1 MWIILSSI
9 VFLGI
14 AAKLYFFTPDT
25 TKYSALSKPA
35 SYICLSIS
43 IFMALSTSFVFVP
56 SNKVGHL
63 TRVYFGEQVP
73 SGSIIALPDED
84 GDERKGP
91 QARLLREGLHFGF
104 FLNVIYDVD
113 MVDTLIVPQGKMA
126 VLVAKDGQMLPN
138 DRFIAPVWSD
148 KHKIK
153 DMIDAEY
160 FLTNEGHRGPQY
172 NVLPPAEYAINKFLW
187 GVRLEKAVEVKTGY
201 VGVVRSKVSTADN
214 CPESKLILNTTE
226 NNGQVSTSTVPKN
239 CQGVWEEPLLEGAYY
254 LNPLATDVTM
264 LTKRTVNWAYK
275 GGYTRRIINLSIDG
289 DENLVSEEKSVVI
302 EEEKNGAGTAIT
314 VRTPDGWEVPVEI
327 RVLAQVHPKNAASVV
342 STLGTLQNVEDNI
355 ITPVLRDKLRTV
367 GGRENFE
374 AIHFITK
381 RDEISR
387 ELKEAV
393 VEAAGRVGVSVPE
406 VFLSEV
412 AIPPELL
419 LPKRREQL
427 AKDLELSYEAE
438 ESSQAARVLRE
449 KTKSQADQQGTLMKA
464 KIAKEAAEE
473 TKETLKLL
481 GEGERDKMIAI
492 AEGQRAQTEVL
503 GQASTA
509 RLQLAQS
516 FIEAAKQNPDIVK
529 VPVINVGSSSGSM
542 DGAAALLG
550 GASNIATMMKLSED
564 EKKQKKGN

>member
-1 MWIILSSI
+1 M
-9 VFLGI
+9 
-14 AAKLYFFTPDT
+14 
-25 TKYSALSKPA
+25 
-35 SYICLSIS
+35 
-43 IFMALSTSFVFVP
+43 
-56 SNKVGHL
+56 
-63 TRVYFGEQVP
+63 
-73 SGSIIALPDED
+73 
-84 GDERKGP
+84 
-91 QARLLREGLHFGF
+91 
-104 FLNVIYDVD
+104 
-113 MVDTLIVPQGKMA
+113 
-126 VLVAKDGQMLPN
+126 
-138 DRFIAPVWSD
+138 
-148 KHKIK
+148 
-153 DMIDAEY
+153 
-160 FLTNEGHRGPQY
+160 
-172 NVLPPAEYAINKFLW
+172 
-187 GVRLEKAVEVKTGY
+187 
-201 VGVVRSKVSTADN
+201 STADN